1 MVLLRNINFPKYTP
15 FPYMQERQVEGKMTV
30 ILISWSL
37 TFLNSPHVH
46 IIGELKKRRLLE
58 PDHKNHF
65 IFKRTRDPNVRWSEN
80 MHSRSHPCEYT
91 RYLWSSKIFRKF
103 HGRVAMSLKCFE
115 SNAGIASVKLL
126 LRQISYSTLRRTDKY
141 YFSS

>member
-15 FPYMQERQVEGKMTV
+15 FTCMQERQVEGKITV

-37 TFLNSPHVH
+37 IFLNSPHVH

-65 IFKRTRDPNVRWSEN
+65 IFKRTYVGVKICTHGLTHVNIRDIFEVQRSFVSFTGVLPWVWNALSPMQALHQWNWCYVRY
-80 MHSRSHPCEYT
+80 H
-91 RYLWSSKIFRKF
+91 
-103 HGRVAMSLKCFE
+103 
-115 SNAGIASVKLL
+115 
-126 LRQISYSTLRRTDKY
+126 TLRWEELTNITSVHKFQR
-141 YFSS
+141 